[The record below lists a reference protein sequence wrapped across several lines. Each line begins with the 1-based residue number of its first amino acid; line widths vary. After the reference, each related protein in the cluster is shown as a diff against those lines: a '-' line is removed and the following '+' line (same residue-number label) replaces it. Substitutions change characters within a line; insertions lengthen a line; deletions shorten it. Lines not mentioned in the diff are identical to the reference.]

1 MDSAK
6 KKKKE
11 RADIRIDREGGAG
24 AKLLCGALTRLG
36 TVAKHSRVRRY
47 RSGDKQPPTQ
57 SPPGCLNTAAGCR
70 N

>member
-11 RADIRIDREGGAG
+11 RADIRIDKGGG
-24 AKLLCGALTRLG
+24 GSQ
-36 TVAKHSRVRRY
+36 VIVRRSDQVRY
-47 RSGDKQPPTQ
+47 RCQAFLGSGATDPEIKQPPTQ